1 MKNKFA
7 DLHIH
12 TRYSDGTYKVAE
24 VFRIA
29 KKFRFS
35 AVSITDHDST
45 DSYLEAKELSRNFG
59 IEIISGVELSCD
71 YGGLD
76 IHILGY
82 FLDPEDPKLKDHLKD
97 FKDARADRAKKMT
110 ELLQDDGINVSYED
124 VLKISP
130 DGTIARPHIAQL
142 LIEKGYA
149 YSIQDAFVKYIGS
162 ESKYYVD
169 KYKIGPNEA
178 IDLVHKSG
186 GLAFAAHPFYLKDS
200 PEILDMLIENKI
212 DGIETVHSSY
222 DEETGK
228 YLEDLTV
235 SNRLLRSGGSDCHGR
250 RKTGKRLMGEYFIPY
265 SYIEA
270 MKEKLGGSG
279 K

>member
-1 MKNKFA
+1 MKTKFA

-29 KKFRFS
+29 KKFKFS
-35 AVSITDHDST
+35 AVSITDHDSA
-45 DSYLEAKELSRNFG
+45 DSYPEAKELSRNFG
-59 IEIISGVELSCD
+59 IEIIPGVELSCD

-82 FLDPEDPKLKDHLKD
+82 FFDPKDQKLKNYLKD

-110 ELLQDDGINVSYED
+110 ELLQGDGINVSYED
-124 VLKISP
+124 VLRISP

-162 ESKYYVD
+162 DSKYYVD
-169 KYKIGPNEA
+169 KYKIGPEEA
-178 IDLVHKSG
+178 VDLVHKSG
-186 GLAFAAHPFYLKDS
+186 GLAFVAHPFYLKDS

-212 DGIETVHSSY
+212 DGIETIHSSY
-222 DEETGK
+222 DEEMRE
-228 YLEDLTV
+228 YLEGMAA

-270 MKEKLGGSG
+270 MKEKLGGKG

>member
-1 MKNKFA
+1 MKTKFA

-29 KKFRFS
+29 KKFKFS
-35 AVSITDHDST
+35 AVSITDHDSS
-45 DSYLEAKELSRNFG
+45 DSYPEAKELSRNFG
-59 IEIISGVELSCD
+59 IEIIPGVELSCD

-82 FLDPEDPKLKDHLKD
+82 FFDPKDQKLKNYLKD

-110 ELLQDDGINVSYED
+110 ELLQGDGINVSYED
-124 VLKISP
+124 VLRISP

-162 ESKYYVD
+162 DSKYYVD
-169 KYKIGPNEA
+169 KYKIGPEEA
-178 IDLVHKSG
+178 VDLVHKSG
-186 GLAFAAHPFYLKDS
+186 GLAFVAHPFYLKDS

-212 DGIETVHSSY
+212 DGIETIHSSY
-222 DEETGK
+222 DEEMRK
-228 YLEDLTV
+228 YLEGMAA

-270 MKEKLGGSG
+270 MKEKLGGKG

>member
-1 MKNKFA
+1 MKTKFA

-45 DSYLEAKELSRNFG
+45 DSFDEAFSLSKNFG
-59 IEIISGVELSCD
+59 IEIIPGVELSCD
-71 YGGLD
+71 YEGLD

-82 FLDPEDPKLKDHLKD
+82 FLDTKDDKLKNYLKD

-110 ELLQDDGINVSYED
+110 ELLQSDGINVSYED

-169 KYKIGPNEA
+169 KYKIGPEEA

-186 GLAFAAHPFYLKDS
+186 GLAFVAHPFYLKDS
-200 PEILDMLIENKI
+200 PEILEDLIEKKI

-228 YLEDLTV
+228 YLEGLAA
-235 SNRLLRSGGSDCHGR
+235 SNKLLRSGGSDCHGR
-250 RKTGKRLMGEYFIPY
+250 RKTGKKLMGEYFIPY

-270 MKEKLGGSG
+270 MKEKLGGTG